1 MFTVRWQHKNKAIP
15 FVVNYVTSRSAIY
28 EIIYFKIILREASVV
43 LSKDDVSHGR
53 EPVKFKFIESE
64 ITIKWPSSK

>member
-28 EIIYFKIILREASVV
+28 EIFYFKIILREASVV
-43 LSKDDVSHGR
+43 LSKEDVSHGR
-53 EPVKFKFIESE
+53 EPVKFKVIESE
-64 ITIKWPSSK
+64 IKIKWPSSK